1 MAGTKPQPKFRRA
14 PPAIRRESLIE
25 ATLQCLREHGHE
37 GVSVRRISAA
47 AGVSVGLINH
57 HFPGKASL
65 VAAAYES
72 LSDSL
77 LASIHQHALGAG
89 NEPRA
94 RLRQFFIAWFAP
106 DKIDPQLFQVWL
118 VFWSMVAHSAEMRLV
133 HTRTNATYREALE
146 ELLIQLRGLPSVPDF
161 DVRLAATGL
170 SALLDGLWIEASLRG
185 GTFNAAEAIALCD
198 DWVTALC
205 AGGFAHLRTA
215 AREPPPAAPELSAG
229 GG

>member
-1 MAGTKPQPKFRRA
+1 MSATKSEPKFRRA

-25 ATLQCLREHGHE
+25 ATLQCLRQFGHD

-72 LSDSL
+72 LSVSL
-77 LASIHQHALGAG
+77 LDSIREHALGAG
-89 NEPRA
+89 SEPRE
-94 RLRQFFIAWFAP
+94 RLHQFFIAWFAP

-118 VFWSMVAHSAEMRLV
+118 VFWSMVAHSAEMQLV
-133 HTRTNATYREALE
+133 HARTNNTYREALE
-146 ELLIQLRGLPSVPDF
+146 VLLLELQERSEVPTF
-161 DVRLAATGL
+161 NVSTAATGL

-198 DWVTALC
+198 DWVDALSSG
-205 AGGFAHLRTA
+205 AFRQLREMASSNATG
-215 AREPPPAAPELSAG
+215 AAPARDR
-229 GG
+229 

>member
-1 MAGTKPQPKFRRA
+1 MAATRPAPKFRRA

-25 ATLQCLREHGHE
+25 ATLQCLREYGHD

-77 LASIHQHALGAG
+77 LRSFHEHALGAG
-89 NEPRA
+89 SDPRD
-94 RLRQFFIAWFAP
+94 RLRKFFIAWFAP

-118 VFWSMVAHSAEMRLV
+118 VFWSMVAHSPEMRLV
-133 HTRTNATYREALE
+133 HARTNASYRQTLEDLLRALR
-146 ELLIQLRGLPSVPDF
+146 ELPGVPAF
-161 DVRLAATGL
+161 NLRLAATGL
-170 SALLDGLWIEASLRG
+170 SALLDGLWIEGSLH
-185 GTFNAAEAIALCD
+185 GTAFNANEAIALCD

-205 AGGFAHLRTA
+205 AGAFGLVRATVD
-215 AREPPPAAPELSAG
+215 
-229 GG
+229 